1 MHELTAMARSSPQP
15 SPDSGQTFLRDN
27 AHEIHCGTNLGGGDG
42 AGDLDEAEGAA
53 VSRGGGG
60 EGSFW
65 GPSLPDAT
73 RKATSKAETAER
85 LQVRALVST

>member
-1 MHELTAMARSSPQP
+1 M
-15 SPDSGQTFLRDN
+15 D
-27 AHEIHCGTNLGGGDG
+27 
-42 AGDLDEAEGAA
+42 AEGAA
-53 VSRGGGG
+53 DVSRWGIGGG

-65 GPSLPDAT
+65 GPSLPEAT